1 MDWVENSSPQKWKIR
16 RSINLEKLVIEL
28 EVKVA
33 AKDVEIEKMAEE
45 IAIVKEEALQEKM
58 HSRCLMKCLKV
69 SMFVNFVCVL
79 FLMFG
84 GFGNDNYDVMSLP

>member
-16 RSINLEKLVIEL
+16 RSMNLEKLVIEL

-33 AKDVEIEKMAEE
+33 AKDVEIERMAKE
-45 IAIVKEEALQEKM
+45 IAILKEEAVKKKM

-69 SMFVNFVCVL
+69 SMFVHFVCVL
-79 FLMFG
+79 FVMFG
-84 GFGNDNYDVMSLP
+84 GFGNDNSDVMSLP